1 MKAVELSFPNA
12 LFHNSTWVIFS
23 LLNSYKRGQLLGNNI
38 EKHAVFAYIWN
49 GSCLFKQ
56 MQAVEDTAMLQMLK
70 MMVLGAYILEQF
82 IFLPKG

>member
-1 MKAVELSFPNA
+1 LETQFKYESRCKYIKIKEDLQQQTTMKAVELSFPNA

-56 MQAVEDTAMLQMLK
+56 M
-70 MMVLGAYILEQF
+70 
-82 IFLPKG
+82 